1 MVTEMWVMMKKMLR
15 KKRNMTST
23 LNYSKVKKMEV
34 MGKRRNLTSIETN

>member
-15 KKRNMTST
+15 KKRNMKST

>member
-1 MVTEMWVMMKKMLR
+1 
-15 KKRNMTST
+15 MTST